1 MPPIKAC
8 FSRGGTS
15 PSQQCVSLDREQSGG
30 LQVHHLLTQLKSGVA
45 QSKDQDKDLYVAD
58 LGMGLYFIIDDSIQ
72 QLTITSSHFKV

>member
-1 MPPIKAC
+1 
-8 FSRGGTS
+8 
-15 PSQQCVSLDREQSGG
+15 
-30 LQVHHLLTQLKSGVA
+30 LKSGVA

>member
-1 MPPIKAC
+1 MVAPHQC
-8 FSRGGTS
+8 Q
-15 PSQQCVSLDREQSGG
+15 SQQCVSLDREQSGG